1 MNKNLKKVF
10 FATTVIILIIGIVL
24 ITKAG
29 KFEKLEGYMYS
40 LAAEITG
47 TATSSD
53 ATSSDATSS
62 NATSS
67 NATSSNATSSN
78 AAPKSSATQ
87 APKASATPTP
97 TPTLTPTPTPE
108 PTPEPEEEE
117 KISEKFDFYSS
128 EITPTIVST
137 IIAGESDV
145 TITLDGTKNISKSL
159 FDALK
164 GTSRTLTIKT
174 GDNEIIFKGK
184 EIKEGKNIDAS
195 ISISEVED
203 DIDLKELVK
212 NGIVLSFAD
221 NGELPGEA
229 TIRIKV
235 TNQIKDKLDLTKDLY
250 IYFYN
255 EENKKL
261 EKIDEKVKYEKDYI
275 EFVINHNSKFVL
287 VDEEVTEKENEIT
300 IGTTEEKDDKEE
312 KEEDV
317 TFLESNKMYVIIIGA
332 AILIIFIVSI
342 IVVIVNKK
350 KKQNEQS
357 NEINESEEKT
367 EEINEEDKE

>member
-1 MNKNLKKVF
+1 MNKYLKKVF

-97 TPTLTPTPTPE
+97 TPTPE
-108 PTPEPEEEE
+108 PTQEPEEKE
-117 KISEKFDFYSS
+117 KIPEKFDFYSS

-203 DIDLKELVK
+203 DIDLKELVE

-235 TNQIKDKLDLTKDLY
+235 TNQIKDKLDLTKNLY

-255 EENKKL
+255 EEKKEL
-261 EKIDEKVKYEKDYI
+261 EKVDEKVKYEKDYI
-275 EFVINHNSKFVL
+275 EFDINHNSKYVL

-300 IGTTEEKDDKEE
+300 VGTTEEKSDKEE
-312 KEEDV
+312 KENDV
-317 TFLESNKMYVIIIGA
+317 TFLESNKMYIIIIGA
-332 AILIIFIVSI
+332 SILIIFIVSI
-342 IVVIVNKK
+342 IVVMVNKK

-357 NEINESEEKT
+357 NEIDESEEKT